1 MDDQPIE
8 GVDQGEALP
17 ESQDIDTSFVPGA
30 DDADDAPQEIDQ
42 PAEED
47 SEEVDYEGQKYRV
60 PKPLKDALL
69 RQADYTRKT
78 QEVSEQRRAL
88 EQEQQ
93 SFQQVQQL
101 RQQHMQGYAQLMA
114 IDGQLK
120 QFDGLNLMQLNDTD
134 PVSAQR
140 LLIQRQQ
147 LIEARQNV
155 AASLQ
160 QAEAQA
166 LATQQAQLAKR
177 VEEGRA
183 VVARE
188 IPNWSPERGK
198 ALADFAVSKGAPA
211 ALIANVTDPWL
222 VKVINDA
229 YEYHQLQAKAAKPAP
244 KPAVVAKPVS
254 QLPSGKNT
262 VSKDPSQMTDSEF
275 NAWRR
280 RQIAQRR

>member
-17 ESQDIDTSFVPGA
+17 ESQDIETQDA
-30 DDADDAPQEIDQ
+30 QDADGAVDESQQTDQ
-42 PAEED
+42 PSDED

-60 PKPLKDALL
+60 PKPLKEALL

-88 EQEQQ
+88 EQDQQ

-114 IDGQLK
+114 IEGQLK
-120 QFDGLNLMQLNDTD
+120 QFEGLNLMQLNDTD

-166 LATQQAQLAKR
+166 LEKQQTAFAKR
-177 VEEGRA
+177 LEESRA

-188 IPNWSPERGK
+188 IPNWSPEKGK
-198 ALADFAVSKGAPA
+198 ALAAFAVSRGAPA
-211 ALIANVTDPWL
+211 DVIANVTEPWL
-222 VKVINDA
+222 VKLIHDA
-229 YEYHQLQAKAAKPAP
+229 HEYHQLQAKAAKPPP

-254 QLPSGKNT
+254 QLPSGKNP
-262 VSKDPSQMTDSEF
+262 VNKDPSQMTDSEF